1 MRKIYKRLFV
11 IMLAVVLCL
20 GFDVYNPKADAYV
33 SVSATSETSIGGSV
47 SVSISV
53 GGDNISAY
61 TIWVSYD
68 SSVLQYNS
76 GSGAIINGGGGTVAI
91 SGTSAGTI
99 SLSFTAIA
107 NGSSGIYSSGEVL
120 SIEGDLIPTSFGGA
134 TVTVAPPNNNNNGGN
149 NGGDNNQNNYDDDRS
164 SNCYLYSLEVSPGK
178 LDPEFSPYEYEY
190 TVKVEKGT
198 KEIFVSAEADD
209 NKASTR
215 VYGADELNDGENQVE
230 IVVTAENGSENTYVL
245 NVIVGDVLEDVV
257 VNING
262 GEYKFVNFEDK
273 IKVPENF
280 TKTTVKYKEFDVLAF
295 ESPNKKITIVCMN
308 DKFNNMG
315 FFIYDKEKQ
324 TFTEYKEFSSKLNRY
339 IILPFPEG
347 AKYPDS
353 FVLTEI
359 RIMGEN
365 TSVYSI
371 NEPEYADKYVFY
383 GMNIDGE
390 EGYYIY
396 DDLEKTFMR
405 FVIPSNNTNADKVE
419 PEDVVVAETE
429 IVKEKDNVSFLPEFF
444 NREVLF
450 YIVCGIGGLL
460 LILFIC
466 LIAFGVKIGKLNKE
480 LDSKNTKLVDD
491 SDADFNFADD
501 KNGFDELSPKED
513 ENNNI
518 NESVESESEV
528 SASEELPVNEVQSAD
543 EAPDNEVPSSGDV
556 SDNDVKSSD
565 EILENASS
573 SEEENT
579 ENESPSVAEIP
590 TVDISLDDA
599 EEMSKE
605 SERINSIV
613 NSESYSA
620 DNDSAF

>member
-11 IMLAVVLCL
+11 IVLAVVLCL
-20 GFDVYNPKADAYV
+20 GFDVYNPKADGYV

-120 SIEGDLIPTSFGGA
+120 SIEGDLITTSFGGA
-134 TVTVAPPNNNNNGGN
+134 TVTVAPPSNNNNGG
-149 NGGDNNQNNYDDDRS
+149 GNNQNNYEDDDRS

-273 IKVPENF
+273 IKAPDNC

-359 RIMGEN
+359 RILGEN

-405 FVIPSNNTNADKVE
+405 FVIPSNNTNDDKAE

-450 YIVCGIGGLL
+450 YIVCGIGGLF
-460 LILFIC
+460 LILLIC
-466 LIAFGVKIGKLNKE
+466 LIAFGVRIGKLNKE

-491 SDADFNFADD
+491 NDADFNFADV
-501 KNGFDELSPKED
+501 KTGFDELSPKED
-513 ENNNI
+513 DNKNI
-518 NESVESESEV
+518 DDSVESEGEALASDEV
-528 SASEELPVNEVQSAD
+528 PENEAQSAD
-543 EAPDNEVPSSGDV
+543 EVSEDVSSSG
-556 SDNDVKSSD
+556 
-565 EILENASS
+565 
-573 SEEENT
+573 EENT

-620 DNDSAF
+620 DDDSAF

>member
-11 IMLAVVLCL
+11 IVLAVVLCL

-120 SIEGDLIPTSFGGA
+120 SIEGDLITTSFGGA
-134 TVTVAPPNNNNNGGN
+134 TVTVAPPSNNNNGG
-149 NGGDNNQNNYDDDRS
+149 GNNQNNYEDDDRS

-215 VYGADELNDGENQVE
+215 VYGADELKDGENQVE

-273 IKVPENF
+273 IKAPDNF

-359 RIMGEN
+359 RILGEN

-390 EGYYIY
+390 EGYYLY

-405 FVIPSNNTNADKVE
+405 FVIPSNNTNDDKAE

-450 YIVCGIGGLL
+450 YIVCGIGGLFIIL
-460 LILFIC
+460 LIC
-466 LIAFGVKIGKLNKE
+466 LIAFGVRIGKLNKE

-491 SDADFNFADD
+491 NDADFNFADD
-501 KNGFDELSPKED
+501 KTGFDELSPKED
-513 ENNNI
+513 DNKNI
-518 NESVESESEV
+518 DESVESEGEALASAEV
-528 SASEELPVNEVQSAD
+528 SENEAQSA
-543 EAPDNEVPSSGDV
+543 EDV
-556 SDNDVKSSD
+556 SEDV
-565 EILENASS
+565 SS

-620 DNDSAF
+620 DDDSAF